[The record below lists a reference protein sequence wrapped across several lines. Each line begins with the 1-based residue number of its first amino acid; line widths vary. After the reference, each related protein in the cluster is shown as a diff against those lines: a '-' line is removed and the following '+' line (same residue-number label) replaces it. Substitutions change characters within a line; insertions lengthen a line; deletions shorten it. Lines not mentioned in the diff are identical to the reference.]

1 MIVHDYRTGEAVVLN
16 NNRVVSAARAAGSAG
31 KDTDSSIKMSTG
43 EHIRVRESLEQIEKL
58 LNGDG
63 VEEGG
68 VEGIKASRHQGIEG

>member
-16 NNRVVSAARAAGSAG
+16 NNRVVSAARAAGSVG

-43 EHIRVRESLEQIEKL
+43 EQIRVRESLEQIERM
-58 LNGDG
+58 LNG

-68 VEGIKASRHQGIEG
+68 VEGIKASRHQGIEW